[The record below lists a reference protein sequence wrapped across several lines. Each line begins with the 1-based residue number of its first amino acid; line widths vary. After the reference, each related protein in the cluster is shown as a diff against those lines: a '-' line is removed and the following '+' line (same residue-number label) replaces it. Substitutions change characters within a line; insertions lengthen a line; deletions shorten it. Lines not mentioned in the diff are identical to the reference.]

1 MSEHES
7 TETEVLDS
15 TDSVE
20 PADLSEQLGGDA
32 EGDSTDASAAADDPI
47 AAAMQALA
55 AGGHTEK
62 ATEGDEILPVQFAQL
77 EQPPAKKVK
86 PRFGRLN
93 NVNVDVTVELG
104 RKEMSVRE
112 ISNLKEQDVI
122 DLTKLAG
129 EAFDILINSR
139 PFADGEIVVVTD
151 LMAVRITRLIDC
163 PNPEEEE
170 E

>member
-55 AGGHTEK
+55 ADEK
-62 ATEGDEILPVQFAQL
+62 REALRQARPLRIDTARRRPHCSAC
-77 EQPPAKKVK
+77 A
-86 PRFGRLN
+86 RL
-93 NVNVDVTVELG
+93 
-104 RKEMSVRE
+104 
-112 ISNLKEQDVI
+112 
-122 DLTKLAG
+122 A
-129 EAFDILINSR
+129 R
-139 PFADGEIVVVTD
+139 PS
-151 LMAVRITRLIDC
+151 
-163 PNPEEEE
+163 
-170 E
+170 